1 MEALVIKLYLI
12 SNYFDKEINALGFSS
27 NSNGFSYINIIGVF
41 IEEVA
46 FFPSDKKIWDN
57 SDKYY

>member
-46 FFPSDKKIWDN
+46 FFPSDKKI
-57 SDKYY
+57 